1 MFFVFIVK
9 FSIGIQ
15 MDRQTIY
22 EEFETNPIPRCP
34 MWYNPQGKQK
44 VQIVMHVLE
53 NSIEHACRQRTKYF
67 TVIN

>member
-1 MFFVFIVK
+1 
-9 FSIGIQ
+9 

-22 EEFETNPIPRCP
+22 DEFETNPIPQCP

-53 NSIEHACRQRTKYF
+53 E
-67 TVIN
+67 TVLHMHVTREQSTTLKLVNFK

>member
-1 MFFVFIVK
+1 
-9 FSIGIQ
+9 